1 MERQT
6 FVVAEKN
13 VEKIPAPP
21 CSVAL
26 TVRAHKKPPI
36 HSVERIKEYVYV
48 V

>member
-13 VEKIPAPP
+13 VVKIPAYR
-21 CSVAL
+21 SSGAIL
-26 TVRAHKKPPI
+26 VRAHKKPPI
-36 HSVERIKEYVYV
+36 HKRGLKNVYYV